1 MYCVI
6 VGDIVNSKQLDQDVR
21 DRVTQAAKDVF
32 ARINDKYSSS
42 LMATFGMVR
51 GDAFEGVLLTQYHAP
66 RIVEDII
73 KAFYHVEQTKVRVSV
88 VLGEL
93 TVTGNDRND
102 TDGPAFYQAWEC
114 LKDMKNKKNDHW
126 LQVAYVVGSLA
137 QKLVDSQQA
146 LLAAL
151 TQGWTDRQREVVWMT
166 QAHDEQ
172 KQVVAEQLNISLG
185 AVRKHLDAA
194 NYDAYCGAWEGLA
207 DYLQKMDEYVVGN
220 KDVIEKSY
228 VSYFNVALRKYEQ
241 YDYKTALPLIRKSL
255 ELAKEALGENDPL
268 LIQIYDYLADICLF
282 TEMYEQAEEALEK
295 SLKLQEN
302 MPKARAQYVYTLYLR
317 ARLFLVRDNFEA
329 AQKGFEEALEVAQS
343 MLAEK
348 DSDLSMIY
356 NGLAVAYEKQEKYEK
371 AIEYFVKASN
381 SENTFI
387 NYAILAQ
394 NIAECYYKMK
404 QYEQA
409 RDHIKKALGVF
420 EGNLPHDHKYVVDT
434 RELLADIEA
443 QQGGEAG

>member
-73 KAFYHVEQTKVRVSV
+73 KAFYHVERTKVRISV

-93 TVTGNDRND
+93 TVTGSDRND

-126 LQVAYVVGSLA
+126 LQVVYVVGSLA

-146 LLAAL
+146 LLAVL
-151 TQGWTDRQREVVWMT
+151 TQGWTERQREVVWMT

-185 AVRKHLDAA
+185 AVKKHLVAA
-194 NYDAYCGAWEGLA
+194 NYDAYCGAWKGLA
-207 DYLQKMDEYVVGN
+207 DYLLKMDEYVVEN
-220 KDVIEKSY
+220 KGVIEDSY
-228 VSYFNVALRKYEQ
+228 VPYLNMALRKYKQ
-241 YDYKTALPLIRKSL
+241 HDY
-255 ELAKEALGENDPL
+255 KEALSFIHKTLERAKKVLGEKHPL
-268 LIQIYDYLADICLF
+268 LIPTYNVLADICSLIWSHKQAGEI
-282 TEMYEQAEEALEK
+282 TE
-295 SLKLQEN
+295 S
-302 MPKARAQYVYTLYLR
+302 V
-317 ARLFLVRDNFEA
+317 
-329 AQKGFEEALEVAQS
+329 
-343 MLAEK
+343 LAEN
-348 DSDLSMIY
+348 DRFLSTIY
-356 NGLAVAYEKQEKYEK
+356 NDLARTYEKKERYEK
-371 AIEYFVKASN
+371 AIEYYAKVKKSDDN
-381 SENTFI
+381 LVG
-387 NYAILAQ
+387 YAVTTYD
-394 NIAECYYKMK
+394 IAMCYYKMK

-409 RDHIKKALGVF
+409 RDYAEETLYVF
-420 EGNLPHDHKYVVDT
+420 EENLPQDHKYIVEA
-434 RELLADIEA
+434 RNLLADIKA
-443 QQGGEAG
+443 QQGGEAE